1 MIKIDVEER
10 ENIVIV
16 CISGNLSL
24 GDIDEFD
31 HTFKK
36 YNNSNLDVI
45 ALDLKYIP
53 HLDSFGLNRII
64 KVSRDFGGSGTEFV
78 LINMN
83 EDIHKTFTTTT
94 FDKLFQIMTQD
105 EFDRKYFPVID

>member
-10 ENIVIV
+10 ENTVTIT
-16 CISGNLSL
+16 ISGELSL

-36 YNNSNLDVI
+36 YINSNLDVI

-53 HLDSFGLNRII
+53 HLDSFGLSRII
-64 KVSRDFGGSGTEFV
+64 KISRVFGGSGTEFV
-78 LINMN
+78 LMNMN
-83 EDIHKTFTTTT
+83 EDIHRTFKITT
-94 FDKLFQIMTQD
+94 FDKLFKIMTQN
-105 EFDRKYFPVID
+105 EFDRTYFPVID